1 MIDIIRP
8 AHANGVP
15 SRPSFR
21 LAATAGRD
29 PMQAVLGLG
38 RNARR
43 VIVLALLVAL
53 LIHGTAAARAAVI
66 PVELMRWSQSIQP
79 IRKRLT
85 PPPQP
90 PISGLT
96 AAAPVAR
103 RPLPTPG
110 TVPAAGQTSGS
121 AAGSVRGPVPGPA
134 AVSGPGVAPSDFVRV
149 ICNKC
154 QGAMR
159 IPLAVLRGKTSLN
172 VRCPKCQNIFTIR
185 PRAASGAPATQAP
198 TAAAQTNPPRPP
210 GSPSAP
216 AKPAGAPT
224 ATAAAQVKPSD
235 SKPTGPTLT
244 ASKTPATSP
253 SEKTKS
259 PARPSV
265 VVAPHKHAK

>member
-1 MIDIIRP
+1 MTRF
-8 AHANGVP
+8 
-15 SRPSFR
+15 SEMTTSSSMYTTRR
-21 LAATAGRD
+21 LRL
-29 PMQAVLGLG
+29 LGQ
-38 RNARR
+38 
-43 VIVLALLVAL
+43 
-53 LIHGTAAARAAVI
+53 AARE
-66 PVELMRWSQSIQP
+66 PELMRWSQSIQP

-85 PPPQP
+85 PQPQP

-103 RPLPTPG
+103 RPLPAVG
-110 TVPAAGQTSGS
+110 TVPAAGQAPGS
-121 AAGSVRGPVPGPA
+121 APGSLRGPVRGPASAPA
-134 AVSGPGVAPSDFVRV
+134 AAASDSVRV

-185 PRAASGAPATQAP
+185 PRPASGAPASQQP
-198 TAAAQTNPPRPP
+198 AAAQVKPPAPP
-210 GSPSAP
+210 MSPSAA

-224 ATAAAQVKPSD
+224 ATAAVQAKPSAAALPA
-235 SKPTGPTLT
+235 SKPSV
-244 ASKTPATSP
+244 SKLPESKIPGTSP